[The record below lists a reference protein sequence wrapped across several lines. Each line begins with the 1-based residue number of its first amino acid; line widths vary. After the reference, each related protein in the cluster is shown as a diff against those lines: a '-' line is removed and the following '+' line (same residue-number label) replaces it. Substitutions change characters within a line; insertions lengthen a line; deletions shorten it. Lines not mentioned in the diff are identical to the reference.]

1 MDILFFAAIAL
12 FIFFK
17 LREQLGKISDE
28 EKNKISEKIKANQT
42 KIIEIQKQ
50 IEAAVTQV
58 DEQNKPSAL
67 SEKILSETSVNLQP
81 QLIEILQKCNISA
94 EFFINGVKSAFEMI
108 IKAFAAKDLDTLKSL
123 LSEKIYAGF
132 EGEINKRNAAE
143 KNLQS
148 SIISI
153 DKTEIISASIIDN
166 NALITV
172 KITSKQINYF
182 TDKDGAVIEGR
193 KDEITELSDVW
204 TFKKDLTSPNP
215 NWSVSTTG

>member
-28 EKNKISEKIKANQT
+28 EKSKIAEKIKANQA

-50 IEAAVTQV
+50 LEASSLQAS
-58 DEQNKPSAL
+58 EQNKPSPI
-67 SEKILSETSVNLQP
+67 SDKILNDTQASLRP
-81 QLIEILQKCNISA
+81 QLIEIFQKCNISA
-94 EFFINGVKSAFEMI
+94 EFFINGAKSAFEMI
-108 IKAFAAKDLDTLKSL
+108 IKAFAAKDLETLKFL
-123 LSEKIYAGF
+123 LSEKIYTGF
-132 EGEINKRNAAE
+132 ESEIIKRNSLE

-153 DKTEIISASIIDN
+153 DKTEIISASIVDN

-172 KITSKQINYF
+172 KIFSRQINYF
-182 TDKDGAVIEGR
+182 TDKNDAIIEGR
-193 KDEITELSDVW
+193 KDEIIELTDIW
-204 TFKKDLTSPNP
+204 TFKKDLSSQNP
-215 NWSVSTTG
+215 NWNVSTTG

>member
-1 MDILFFAAIAL
+1 MDILFFAAVAL

-28 EKNKISEKIKANQT
+28 EKNKISEKIKANQA

-50 IEAAVTQV
+50 IESAASQSF
-58 DEQNKPSAL
+58 EQNKPSAI
-67 SEKILSETSVNLQP
+67 SERILNEISSDLRT

-108 IKAFAAKDLDTLKSL
+108 IKAFASKDFDTLKFL

-132 EGEINKRNAAE
+132 ANEINKRNSLE
-143 KNLQS
+143 KTLQS
-148 SIISI
+148 NIISI

-166 NALITV
+166 NALVTI
-172 KITSKQINYF
+172 KIVSKQINYF
-182 TDKDGAVIEGR
+182 TNMKDEIIEGR
-193 KDEITELSDVW
+193 KDEIIELTDIW
-204 TFKKDLTSPNP
+204 TFKKDLTSENP
-215 NWSVSTTG
+215 NWSVSATG